1 MPPHPGLQ
9 MPQVHN
15 TPCLSVPGSR
25 SSSSCAPP
33 PRRVPIPLLPF
44 RSRPSSGAAP
54 FPGTKSHTNPPDT
67 AGGLLAARTAP
78 PNRAAKDANRR
89 PQKSAPHAEVLPIGG
104 AGRRRIRRRQEGRP
118 LASFATSRW
127 GCRHVRPPT
136 PCRAVARRLMT
147 AGEFAG
153 GTPCRPIGRYHSRR
167 RIRRRYTAPAI
178 AGTIPG
184 QPAPKAARPPIQVH
198 KRPRTPNAHACT
210 SPRFPGSKLPP
221 FFTCWRKTRRSNGG
235 SRRHRR
241 RIRLNGMTAVSKTAG
256 CEPTGVRI
264 PHPGR
269 TVQPYK
275 HRRPPVRLAARQSGG
290 ESAAA
295 QGPPP
300 ERGRADRPCRSR
312 PAIAGRLGRAPPG
325 VPASPPQGL
334 MPPHFEPPCRAAK

>member
-136 PCRAVARRLMT
+136 PCRAVARPFPPPNPAARHRAANRRTTYRAADRRHHTRRAIPCRAIARHRSARRAIRRPL
-147 AGEFAG
+147 E
-153 GTPCRPIGRYHSRR
+153 PCRPLA
-167 RIRRRYTAPAI
+167 AP
-178 AGTIPG
+178 
-184 QPAPKAARPPIQVH
+184 RP
-198 KRPRTPNAHACT
+198 
-210 SPRFPGSKLPP
+210 
-221 FFTCWRKTRRSNGG
+221 
-235 SRRHRR
+235 
-241 RIRLNGMTAVSKTAG
+241 AVSGGTHN
-256 CEPTGVRI
+256 VR
-264 PHPGR
+264 P
-269 TVQPYK
+269 
-275 HRRPPVRLAARQSGG
+275 
-290 ESAAA
+290 
-295 QGPPP
+295 
-300 ERGRADRPCRSR
+300 ADRPGGTCNQ
-312 PAIAGRLGRAPPG
+312 PCIGRAGPAPPFDAG
-325 VPASPPQGL
+325 NRRHPI
-334 MPPHFEPPCRAAK
+334 